1 MGFFMKKSFLY
12 HDFIADQNE
21 IFYLNWK
28 EMSIFD
34 VNLALPDVD
43 DTTWISR
50 VADDCYMT
58 TNGL

>member
-1 MGFFMKKSFLY
+1 MKS
-12 HDFIADQNE
+12 
-21 IFYLNWK
+21 FYLNWD
-28 EMSIFD
+28 EMSILD

-50 VADDCYMT
+50 VADDRYMT